1 MEFGRLLFYLMA
13 NLPVTDGETESQN
26 SQGQKELVEAG
37 MEFRKRRKRK
47 RLTETVEREMIDR

>member
-47 RLTETVEREMIDR
+47 RLTETVEREIDR

>member
-37 MEFRKRRKRK
+37 MEFSKRRKRK